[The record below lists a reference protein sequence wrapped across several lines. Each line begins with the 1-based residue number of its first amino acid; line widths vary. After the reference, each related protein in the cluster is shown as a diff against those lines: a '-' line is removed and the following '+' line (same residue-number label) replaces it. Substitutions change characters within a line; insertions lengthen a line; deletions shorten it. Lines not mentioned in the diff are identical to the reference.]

1 MTIWIGLNENSGQ
14 EYDSNARFEPPWQ
27 LGLIPEIIRA
37 EDTRGVVEQVNAN
50 YAHGGGWS
58 PFHGIGVSKWRLNK
72 ETMNLQYPGDPTMHA
87 QWKAAINPDETV
99 FIYDSGWVLLLAASG
114 TFEISRMD

>member
-50 YAHGGGWS
+50 YAHGGGWN
-58 PFHGIGVSKWRLNK
+58 FYGKDKWRLNADNMSIK
-72 ETMNLQYPGDPTMHA
+72 YPEDPTLWP
-87 QWKAAINPDETV
+87 QWKATISKDETV
-99 FIYDSGWVLLLAASG
+99 YIYDYGLVLLLASNG